1 MPADRFASL
10 RAHFARGR
18 FAEAVAACDAA
29 LRAEPANPDLLHIKG
44 LALFR
49 LGRRAEARA
58 ALEQAA
64 RCAPDDPAIAGN
76 FGRVLAADG
85 RFAEAATQFRHALV
99 RAPRSVADRED
110 LGTALCCLE
119 RYEEGAAEYEAAL
132 KLDPARSATLLKLAR
147 VRLQQGHFETA
158 LDLATRAEGAD
169 ARLAPRAAG
178 LRGYASLRLG
188 RPEEAEVEY
197 SRAIAGGETGSDLRL
212 GRGRARRRLG
222 NPAGAT
228 EDFTAAAADPASAYD
243 AALEQAAMADGAG
256 DEASA
261 RQQIGRALVLR
272 PGGFRARWIEA
283 MMFPTLW
290 RSEEEI
296 ATARESWNRKLAAIE
311 VDLRL
316 DSREAVLEAALAV
329 QSVTNFRLHYQG
341 ADDRPEQERYGRILA
356 RIAAARHPE
365 HAEPRRRAKGRRARV
380 GFISAHL
387 RQHSIWKTHGAW
399 IADSRGDFAKHVY
412 YAGHRTE
419 AGFTDT
425 VAAGA
430 DRFVQSNSTE
440 RLIAEIA
447 ADELDLL
454 IYLDHGMSIELQLVA
469 ALPLAPVQ
477 ANGLGHP
484 VTSGLPAMTHALS
497 SALMEPADGERFY
510 SERLVRL
517 AGTASCYN
525 GARLTELIGSTP
537 APARSG
543 DRIRYL
549 CAQNLIK
556 YLPRHD
562 RVFAAIAAELPAAE
576 FHFLGRDDREIVAF
590 RARLAESFRKE
601 GLEVERFC
609 VFHGPLMP
617 PDYIALNRASDL
629 FLDAILWSGNNTTH
643 EAVAAGLPVLTLPGP
658 QMRGR
663 HSLAVLTQMGMSETI
678 ANDLEGYIALAVRAG
693 RDVAWRQHLVAET
706 EARRAR
712 LFDDPSPIRDLE
724 RFIESALEAAER
736 R

>member
-1 MPADRFASL
+1 MPVDRLAPVRAAFAQ
-10 RAHFARGR
+10 GR
-18 FAEAVAACDAA
+18 FAAAVTACDAA
-29 LRAEPANPDLLHIKG
+29 LRTEPANLDLLHIKG

-49 LGRRAEARA
+49 LGRRAEAGA
-58 ALEQAA
+58 TLEQAA
-64 RCAPDDPAIAGN
+64 RLAPNDPAIAGN

-85 RFAEAATQFRHALV
+85 RFAEAATQFRRALA

-132 KLDPARSATLLKLAR
+132 ALDPARSATLLKLAR
-147 VRLQQGHFETA
+147 ARLQQGHFETA
-158 LDLATRAEGAD
+158 LDLAARAERAD

-178 LRGYASLRLG
+178 LRGYAALRLG
-188 RPEEAEVEY
+188 RHEEAAAEY
-197 SRAIAGGETGSDLRL
+197 SRALAGGETGSELRL

-222 NPAGAT
+222 DRAGAT
-228 EDFTAAAADPASAYD
+228 EDFAAAAADPAGAYD

-261 RQQIGRALVLR
+261 QREIRRALGLR
-272 PGGFRARWIEA
+272 PGGIRARWIEA

-296 ATARESWNRKLAAIE
+296 ATARDAWNRKLAAIE
-311 VDLRL
+311 ADLRL

-329 QSVTNFRLHYQG
+329 QSATNFRLHYQG

-356 RIAAARHPE
+356 RIAAARYPE
-365 HAEPRRRAKGRRARV
+365 HAEPRRRARGRRPRV
-380 GFISAHL
+380 GFLSAHL

-412 YAGHRTE
+412 YAGHRMD
-419 AGFTDT
+419 AGFTDAL
-425 VAAGA
+425 AARA
-430 DRFVQSNSTE
+430 DRFVPSNSVE

-447 ADELDLL
+447 ADALDLL
-454 IYLDHGMSIELQLVA
+454 IYLDHGMSIELQLAA
-469 ALPLAPVQ
+469 ALPLAPIQ

-517 AGTASCYN
+517 AGTASCYD
-525 GARLTELIGSTP
+525 GARLAGLIAAAP

-562 RVFAAIAAELPAAE
+562 RVFAEIAAELPAAE
-576 FHFLGRDDREIVAF
+576 FHFLGRDAREIAAF
-590 RARLAESFRKE
+590 RTRLAEAFGRK
-601 GLEVERFC
+601 GLETERLC
-609 VFHGPLMP
+609 VFHGPLLP
-617 PDYIALNRASDL
+617 PDYIALNRACDI

-678 ANDLEGYIALAVRAG
+678 ARDVEDYIAMAVRAG
-693 RDVAWRQHLVAET
+693 RDAEWRRHLAAET
-706 EARRAR
+706 ERRRAR
-712 LFDDPSPIRDLE
+712 LFDDPAPIRDLE
-724 RFIESALEAAER
+724 RFIESALEAAEGR
-736 R
+736 